1 MLEASRCFFGDG
13 HRSLVAEFNDS
24 RQLQE
29 DVRRCKGVKH
39 GRVGG
44 GLLEQ
49 TVTINKHRFMNLF
62 LILFY
67 WFKYFSLFPS
77 FCDLFLKTFASFS
90 KNQRFSAAFRGQKRK
105 NLATSSRLDFLFFA
119 RY

>member
-1 MLEASRCFFGDG
+1 MLEASLRFFGDG

-67 WFKYFSLFPS
+67 WFKYFFS
-77 FCDLFLKTFASFS
+77 FSIFLRSFLKDFCKF
-90 KNQRFSAAFRGQKRK
+90 QQKPK
-105 NLATSSRLDFLFFA
+105 VLSCFQITKKEKLGDFFA
-119 RY
+119 FYS